1 MKLVDN
7 IQKKKARK
15 FAFKLKTQL
24 YIDCCSNQ
32 VEESSLER
40 SHDLKKS
47 TCGHTREEIC
57 SHAVFRDL
65 WLSLSCEGIGITI
78 ANIYKDNIKKI
89 SRSESLQLSSNG
101 QNCQYQRA

>member
-7 IQKKKARK
+7 IQKKARK

-65 WLSLSCEGIGITI
+65 
-78 ANIYKDNIKKI
+78 
-89 SRSESLQLSSNG
+89 
-101 QNCQYQRA
+101 